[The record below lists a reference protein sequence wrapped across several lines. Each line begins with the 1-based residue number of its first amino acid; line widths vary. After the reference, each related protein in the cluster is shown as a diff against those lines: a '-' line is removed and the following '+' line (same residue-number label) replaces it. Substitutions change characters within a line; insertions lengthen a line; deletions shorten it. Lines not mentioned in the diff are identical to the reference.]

1 MKLHWKRI
9 LLKLS
14 GEAMGGK
21 GQLGLDIDAL
31 NYIAREIKS
40 IHSLGC
46 RIGIVIGGGNF
57 IRGQKLAQI
66 GIDRTTAD
74 YMGMLGTAINAL
86 ALQDVLER
94 AGMYTRVLSSL
105 SMIQISEPFIRRK
118 ALRHLEKGRIVIFSC
133 GTGNPYFSTDT
144 AAALRASEINAQAI
158 LKATNVRGIFQEDPK
173 LNAKAKFLP
182 EIDALNMLKK
192 GMRVMDLTAISFS
205 MEHKIPVIIFDAFKK
220 GNLKGVILG
229 KKIGSIITNGGHAR

>member
-1 MKLHWKRI
+1 MKLQWKTI

-31 NYIAREIKS
+31 QYIAREIKS
-40 IHSLGC
+40 IHALGC
-46 RIGIVIGGGNF
+46 KIGIVIGGGNF

-74 YMGMLGTAINAL
+74 YMGMLGTAINAM

-118 ALRHLEKGRIVIFSC
+118 AIRHLEKGRIVIFSC

-144 AAALRASEINAQAI
+144 AAALRASEINAQVI
-158 LKATNVRGIFQEDPK
+158 LKATNVRGIFQEDPNV
-173 LNAKAKFLP
+173 NAKAKFLP
-182 EIDALNMLKK
+182 KIDALHMLQK

-220 GNLKGVILG
+220 GNLKGVVSG
-229 KKIGSIITNGGHAR
+229 KRIGSIITNGGHAR

>member
-192 GMRVMDLTAISFS
+192 G
-205 MEHKIPVIIFDAFKK
+205 
-220 GNLKGVILG
+220 
-229 KKIGSIITNGGHAR
+229 

>member
-1 MKLHWKRI
+1 MKLQWKTI

-31 NYIAREIKS
+31 QYIAREIKS
-40 IHSLGC
+40 IHALGC
-46 RIGIVIGGGNF
+46 KIGIVIGGGNF

-74 YMGMLGTAINAL
+74 YMGMLGTAINAM

-118 ALRHLEKGRIVIFSC
+118 AVRHLEKGRIVIFSC

-144 AAALRASEINAQAI
+144 AAALRASEINAQVI
-158 LKATNVRGIFQEDPK
+158 LKATNVRGIFQEDPNK
-173 LNAKAKFLP
+173 NAKAKFLP
-182 EIDALNMLKK
+182 QVDALHMLQK

-220 GNLKGVILG
+220 GNLKGVVSG
-229 KKIGSIITNGGHAR
+229 KKIGSIITNGSHAR

>member
-1 MKLHWKRI
+1 MKLRWKRI

-118 ALRHLEKGRIVIFSC
+118 ALRHL
-133 GTGNPYFSTDT
+133 
-144 AAALRASEINAQAI
+144 
-158 LKATNVRGIFQEDPK
+158 
-173 LNAKAKFLP
+173 
-182 EIDALNMLKK
+182 
-192 GMRVMDLTAISFS
+192 
-205 MEHKIPVIIFDAFKK
+205 
-220 GNLKGVILG
+220 
-229 KKIGSIITNGGHAR
+229 

>member
-1 MKLHWKRI
+1 MKQHWKTV

-21 GQLGLDIDAL
+21 GELGLDIDAL
-31 NYIAREIKS
+31 RYIAGEIKA
-40 IHSLGC
+40 IHSMGC

-57 IRGQKLAQI
+57 IRGQKLAEI

-74 YMGMLGTAINAL
+74 YMGMLGTTMNAL

-94 AGMYTRVLSSL
+94 AGMYTRVMSSL
-105 SMIQISEPFIRRK
+105 AMSQVAEPFIRRK
-118 ALRHLEKGRIVIFSC
+118 AVRHLEKRRIVIFSG

-144 AAALRASEINAQAI
+144 AAALRASEINANVI
-158 LKATNVRGIFQEDPK
+158 LKATNVRGVFQEDPK
-173 LNAKAKFLP
+173 KNAKAKFLP
-182 EIDALNMLKK
+182 KIDALTMLEK

-205 MEHKIPVIIFDAFKK
+205 MEHNIPVIIFDVFKK
-220 GNLKGVILG
+220 GNLKGLLQG
-229 KKIGSIITNGGHAR
+229 KKIGSEIVNGAHAF